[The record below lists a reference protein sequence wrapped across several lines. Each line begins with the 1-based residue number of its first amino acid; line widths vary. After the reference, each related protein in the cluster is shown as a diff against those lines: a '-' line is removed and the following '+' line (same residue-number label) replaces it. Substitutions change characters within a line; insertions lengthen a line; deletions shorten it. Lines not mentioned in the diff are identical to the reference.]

1 MIHVT
6 PLDLLVGILLVVV
19 TPVWGVWDFQTLRR
33 AAARGEPEA
42 RVRSYRH
49 GVLLAW
55 AVTGLV
61 GAAWLTAGRGVSTL
75 GIRPPES
82 WPWTLVGL
90 AVVGLL
96 LVQLNGVRRSP
107 ETRRRLREAAGELEP
122 FLPRTSREQRW
133 FAALG
138 VTAGVTE
145 ELLWRGALMAVLG
158 VLTGPW
164 VAAVGSS
171 VAFGLAHVYQGPVGV
186 VRSGVIGMALAALY
200 LASGSLLA
208 PIVVHA
214 AIDVVNGR
222 MAALALADAE
232 APVHAGSG
240 ALPVA
245 GPG

>member
-6 PLDLLVGILLVVV
+6 PLDLLVGIFLVFV
-19 TPVWGVWDFQTLRR
+19 TPVWGLWDFHTLRR
-33 AAARGEPEA
+33 AVARGKPEA
-42 RVRSYRH
+42 RVRSYRQ
-49 GVLLAW
+49 GVLAAW
-55 AVTGLV
+55 VVTGLV
-61 GAAWLTAGRGVSTL
+61 VAVWLTAGRGVNTL
-75 GIRPPES
+75 GIRPPGS

-90 AVVGLL
+90 GVVGLL
-96 LVQLNGVRRSP
+96 LVQLHGVRRSP

-145 ELLWRGALMAVLG
+145 ELLWRGGLMAALG

-164 VAAVGSS
+164 LAAVGSS

-222 MAALALADAE
+222 MAALALRDAE
-232 APVHAGSG
+232 APVQADP
-240 ALPVA
+240 ALCR
-245 GPG
+245 